1 MAQINLVYL
10 VNESE
15 KKTLFLE
22 LACEKIA
29 RQRQKRRIYCS
40 VSSLA
45 LSSLGAVHRP
55 DDLAQLEESELVV
68 PPPLTSGLYYLVHAT
83 YYYSINWVTKSLV
96 GLHYKSPP
104 PLGSPLA
111 APCHP
116 PLVSPPNLVGAR
128 YRTTSIYP
136 WREVR
141 GRSFRKCQLNFHRT
155 CLVGGI
161 LTR

>member
-1 MAQINLVYL
+1 MAQINIVYL

-15 KKTLFLE
+15 KKTLFLK

-45 LSSLGAVHRP
+45 LSSLGTVHCS
-55 DDLAQLEESELVV
+55 DDLPQLAEPKVVV
-68 PPPLTSGLYYLVHAT
+68 PPPLTSGLYYLVHVT
-83 YYYSINWVTKSLV
+83 HYYSLNWVD
-96 GLHYKSPP
+96 LHYKSSPP
-104 PLGSPLA
+104 PWLPLSIPCHPLA
-111 APCHP
+111 AFHW
-116 PLVSPPNLVGAR
+116 SPPTNLAGAR

-141 GRSFRKCQLNFHRT
+141 GRSFRKFQLTFRRT
-155 CLVGGI
+155 WLAGRI